1 MSSANVNTAPYTR
14 YSQYTASGAGP
25 PPALSHGYYSEQMGP
40 FAIPPD
46 PHSSSNVA
54 MAGVS
59 RTDPD
64 SPNSASGSHRNASPT
79 PSTSYPSVP
88 TSDLNLGS
96 GSGASGSA
104 EYGVPVGG
112 LSGQTGM
119 IPSNKLMREAERAR
133 HVAGGPSLYLA
144 FILGLYIICYHTKN
158 KFDMDN
164 QLH

>member
-1 MSSANVNTAPYTR
+1 MSSANVNAAPYTG

-25 PPALSHGYYSEQMGP
+25 PPALSHGYYSEKMGP
-40 FAIPPD
+40 FAMPPH

-54 MAGVS
+54 TAATPPCRTTLPLSPACS
-59 RTDPD
+59 R
-64 SPNSASGSHRNASPT
+64 
-79 PSTSYPSVP
+79 P

-119 IPSNKLMREAERAR
+119 IPSNKLMQEAERAR
-133 HVAGGPSLYLA
+133 QWHASTTGSVAGGPSLYLA
-144 FILGLYIICYHTKN
+144 FILGLLVSSTHYILYVITI
-158 KFDMDN
+158 
-164 QLH
+164 

>member
-25 PPALSHGYYSEQMGP
+25 PPALSHGYYSEQMGL

-46 PHSSSNVA
+46 PHSAPMSPWL
-54 MAGVS
+54 VS
-59 RTDPD
+59 RVPIPTLLTPPQAATATLRLRRRRATPPCRTTLPL
-64 SPNSASGSHRNASPT
+64 SPARSS
-79 PSTSYPSVP
+79 P

-104 EYGVPVGG
+104 EYGVPVSG

-119 IPSNKLMREAERAR
+119 ILSNKLMREAARAR
-133 HVAGGPSLYLA
+133 QWHASTSGSVAGGP
-144 FILGLYIICYHTKN
+144 
-158 KFDMDN
+158 
-164 QLH
+164 